1 MIRFLLDFIAIGLTA
16 AIITPIAKRVVKRRL
31 IRWAPTA
38 MDILDREMPQLFG
51 NRSGQELTDMLR
63 TQLETLTGESWSDSD
78 LDQVFELYDPRI
90 TADKAL

>member
-1 MIRFLLDFIAIGLTA
+1 MIRLLIDFIALGITA

-31 IRWAPTA
+31 IQWAPTA

-51 NRSGQELTDMLR
+51 NRSGQDLTDMLR

-78 LDQVFELYDPRI
+78 LNQVFELYDPRI

>member
-31 IRWAPTA
+31 IRLAPTA

-63 TQLETLTGESWSDSD
+63 TKLETLTGESWSDTD
-78 LDQVFELYDPRI
+78 LNQVFELYDPRI
-90 TADKAL
+90 TADKSL

>member
-1 MIRFLLDFIAIGLTA
+1 MIRLLIDFIAIGLTA

-90 TADKAL
+90 TADKSL

>member
-63 TQLETLTGESWSDSD
+63 TQLETLTGEPWSNSD

>member
-1 MIRFLLDFIAIGLTA
+1 MIKLLIDFIAIGLTA

-31 IRWAPTA
+31 IRWAPIA

-63 TQLETLTGESWSDSD
+63 TKLETLTGESWSDTD
-78 LDQVFELYDPRI
+78 LDDLFRLYDPRI
-90 TADKAL
+90 TADKAR

>member
-31 IRWAPTA
+31 IRWAPIA

-51 NRSGQELTDMLR
+51 NRSGQDLTDMLR
-63 TQLETLTGESWSDSD
+63 TKLETLTGESWSDSD
-78 LDQVFELYDPRI
+78 LNQVFELYDPRI
-90 TADKAL
+90 TADKSL

>member
-1 MIRFLLDFIAIGLTA
+1 MIKLLIDFIAIGLTA

-63 TQLETLTGESWSDSD
+63 TKLETLTGESWSDSD
-78 LDQVFELYDPRI
+78 LNQVFELYDPRI
-90 TADKAL
+90 TADKSL